1 MKVIDLLNKAIA
13 DKQTLFGFELLPPLK
28 GYGTEGVFK
37 AIENVLPYNPAYIN
51 ITFHREGLKKTEN
64 ADGVPEFHTVRKRP
78 GTVGIA
84 AAIQHRY
91 GIPAVPHLICGGQ
104 SKYDLEDSLIDMDFL
119 EIDNLLA
126 LRGDERYN
134 EPDFIPHPEGHEH
147 AIDLVEQ
154 IVAMNK
160 GEFIDGEA
168 DDQHNSKFC
177 IGVAGYPETHKS
189 AFSPEDDIRRLK
201 QKIDAGAEYVVTQMF
216 FDNEKYFEFVEK
228 CRMAD
233 INVPII
239 PGLKPLVNE
248 RQVTGLAEI
257 FSITVPDE
265 LKREI
270 EACKGDKAKIKE
282 TGLLWTIKQSR
293 ELKESG
299 VPALHYYTM
308 SRTENIAKI
317 AGEVW

>member
-1 MKVIDLLNKAIA
+1 M
-13 DKQTLFGFELLPPLK
+13 
-28 GYGTEGVFK
+28 
-37 AIENVLPYNPAYIN
+37 
-51 ITFHREGLKKTEN
+51 
-64 ADGVPEFHTVRKRP
+64 
-78 GTVGIA
+78 
-84 AAIQHRY
+84 
-91 GIPAVPHLICGGQ
+91 
-104 SKYDLEDSLIDMDFL
+104 
-119 EIDNLLA
+119 
-126 LRGDERYN
+126 
-134 EPDFIPHPEGHEH
+134 
-147 AIDLVEQ
+147 
-154 IVAMNK
+154 
-160 GEFIDGEA
+160 
-168 DDQHNSKFC
+168 
-177 IGVAGYPETHKS
+177 
-189 AFSPEDDIRRLK
+189 
-201 QKIDAGAEYVVTQMF
+201 VTQMF
-216 FDNEKYFEFVEK
+216 FDNVKYFEFVEK